1 MAEHDPI
8 RSSIISSLFSPH
20 SKGSA
25 GQTGQTYIA
34 HCKTWEEAS
43 TIGERKPRY
52 ILLAVGT
59 TARVFLH
66 KSKRNTN
73 GSFSIGKTWDIIELR
88 TVELIDESAFSL
100 TIGQRSYTWLAENS
114 QERDRFVNVLV
125 RSFRQYSKGELP
137 DLIGLPND
145 DHASPAYSIPIPGSP
160 VTSVHSSNSTGVR
173 TRPVNPLT
181 SPNSLKSSTNLR
193 PSPVPPT
200 SFRSPSPSTPRSA
213 HGGTS
218 FATPAPSIATN
229 FTNSSSPAPIF
240 NDEST
245 RRPPHTPQLSIGI
258 EPPITSPQPS
268 LSHSRASV
276 EDETH
281 LATSPSS
288 PRKTSRLKVSIA
300 GLLLNH
306 RSNSRNTP
314 TAPNSPASNRVIS
327 SPLKVTHDRYPA
339 IEPRLITSETHE
351 PVGQSL
357 SEEDRGLPSS
367 AAVSK
372 LAQPPSSKSTS
383 RPRNSFMLKQTAPPA
398 VTSEKVKIS
407 KQSGE
412 TDIDI
417 PDVLSNVEEILEG
430 FQWRPISSDGATE
443 SVNQIE
449 EQLMTELKALELA
462 EIHAIIENDNRVGTI
477 VTHLDESLAEL
488 DKMEVLLSI
497 YRTQLNMVDE
507 DVIHIESQNRG
518 LQVQMSNQRALLEEI
533 EGLR

>member
-1 MAEHDPI
+1 
-8 RSSIISSLFSPH
+8 
-20 SKGSA
+20 
-25 GQTGQTYIA
+25 
-34 HCKTWEEAS
+34 
-43 TIGERKPRY
+43 
-52 ILLAVGT
+52 
-59 TARVFLH
+59 VF
-66 KSKRNTN
+66 R
-73 GSFSIGKTWDIIELR
+73 
-88 TVELIDESAFSL
+88 LI
-100 TIGQRSYTWLAENS
+100 IGQRSYTWLAENS

-137 DLIGLPND
+137 DLVGLPID
-145 DHASPAYSIPIPGSP
+145 DYTSPAYSNPIPGSP
-160 VTSVHSSNSTGVR
+160 VTSVHSSNSAGVR
-173 TRPVNPLT
+173 TRPVNPIT
-181 SPNSLKSSTNLR
+181 SPNPLKSSTNLR
-193 PSPVPPT
+193 PSPVPQA

-218 FATPAPSIATN
+218 FTTPAPSVATN
-229 FTNSSSPAPIF
+229 FTSSSSPAPIF

-245 RRPPHTPQLSIGI
+245 RRPPHAPQPSIGI
-258 EPPITSPQPS
+258 DIPINSPRPS
-268 LSHSRASV
+268 LSHSHASV
-276 EDETH
+276 EDEIG
-281 LATSPSS
+281 S

-306 RSNSRNTP
+306 RSNSRNAP
-314 TAPNSPASNRVIS
+314 TAPDSPVSSRVIS
-327 SPLKVTHDRYPA
+327 SPLNVTHDRHPV
-339 IEPRLITSETHE
+339 IEPRSITAETHE

-357 SEEDRGLPSS
+357 SEDDRGLPFS
-367 AAVSK
+367 ASVSK
-372 LAQPPSSKSTS
+372 PAQSPPSKSAS
-383 RPRNSFMLKQTAPPA
+383 RPRNSFMLEKTAPPA
-398 VTSEKVKIS
+398 VTSDKVKIS
-407 KQSGE
+407 KQSGD

-430 FQWRPISSDGATE
+430 FQWRPISFDGAIE

-477 VTHLDESLAEL
+477 VTHLDETLAEL